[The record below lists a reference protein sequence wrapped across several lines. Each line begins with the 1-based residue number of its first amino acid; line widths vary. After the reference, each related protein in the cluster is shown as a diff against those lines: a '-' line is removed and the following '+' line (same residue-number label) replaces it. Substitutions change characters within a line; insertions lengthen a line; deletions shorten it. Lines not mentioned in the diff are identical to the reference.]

1 MNLKKPSCFN
11 LLSKYVN
18 KFKLVL
24 DMAYANPSE
33 PKSYILEN
41 AQDKDESVVQSHI
54 DLYVNQYS
62 LSLGDTGK
70 NAVRFL
76 LEKAL
81 SLGILKTKI
90 DENSLFID

>member
-1 MNLKKPSCFN
+1 
-11 LLSKYVN
+11 
-18 KFKLVL
+18 
-24 DMAYANPSE
+24 
-33 PKSYILEN
+33 
-41 AQDKDESVVQSHI
+41 VVQSHI